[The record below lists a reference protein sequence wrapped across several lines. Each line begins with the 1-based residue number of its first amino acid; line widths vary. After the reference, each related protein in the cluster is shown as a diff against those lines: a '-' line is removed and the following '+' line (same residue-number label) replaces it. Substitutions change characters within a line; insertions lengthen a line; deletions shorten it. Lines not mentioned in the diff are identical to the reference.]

1 MNVSIVSWSF
11 VLFKKENKI
20 ILISTNG
27 ITNLLIGDNPLA
39 SGTYDEDG
47 LKLVSRLN
55 IGNDK
60 YLEYVINYLINNPI
74 DNPFLNF

>member
-27 ITNLLIGDNPLA
+27 ITNLLIGNNPLA

>member
-27 ITNLLIGDNPLA
+27 ITNLLIGNNPLA

-74 DNPFLNF
+74 DIPFLNF